1 MLTLPQLT
9 LWDFLVEYIFPLFGT
24 VPEKA
29 LEDLQTLFW
38 IVLGSICIH
47 FLVYLPYRGILA
59 LMRVKKWRR

>member
-1 MLTLPQLT
+1 MK
-9 LWDFLVEYIFPLFGT
+9 LWDFLVQYIFPLFGT
-24 VPEKA
+24 VPEKT
-29 LEDLQTLFW
+29 LEDLQVLFW